1 MRTTILVLAAALA
14 AAGCEKSD
22 GKGAPPATM
31 GGVDAVLDAW
41 KQAGLTVGV
50 FDPADGA
57 KYGGGECRAGQVN
70 GIDAVLCH
78 YASPELA
85 KAAEAKGLE
94 AVGEATGSSI
104 AEGRVLLLV
113 ADRRKVDPEGR
124 TINQTTKVFRGRG
137 R

>member
-14 AAGCEKSD
+14 AAGCDEGD
-22 GKGAPPATM
+22 GKGAPPATV
-31 GGVDAVLDAW
+31 GGIDAVLDGW
-41 KQAGLTVGV
+41 KKAGLTVSA
-50 FDPADGA
+50 FDAADGA
-57 KYGGGECRAGQVN
+57 KYGGGDCRAGQVN
-70 GIDAVLCH
+70 GIDAVLCT

-94 AVGEATGSSI
+94 VVGEATGSAI
-104 AEGRVLLLV
+104 AEGRTLLVV

-124 TINQTTKVFRGRG
+124 TINSATKVFRGRG